1 LENKILLIDDDSRFL
16 GQAIELLK
24 KNKYKIGFA
33 LNVEDAFKVLDKT
46 KYDLIILDINMPFK
60 NGLDMLKELK
70 ATKSYKLIPIL
81 MSTSESDKDI
91 VLKTIKLGA
100 DDYIVKPLNEEI
112 LLSKVHTLLK
122 ISNFIKRWG
131 VIPK

>member
-1 LENKILLIDDDSRFL
+1 
-16 GQAIELLK
+16 
-24 KNKYKIGFA
+24 
-33 LNVEDAFKVLDKT
+33 
-46 KYDLIILDINMPFK
+46 
-60 NGLDMLKELK
+60 
-70 ATKSYKLIPIL
+70 